1 MVLVEAS
8 AAAEAQAEGFD
19 FFKIGGIEMFGK
31 TGIIVGAIVAVVLF
45 GVLFFVGGLNTVVTK
60 DEANKS
66 AWAQVENQLKRRSD
80 LIPNLVSTVK
90 GFAAHEEKIF
100 TEVAEARSRLAG
112 TFDRSAPIGEKIEA
126 ARGLEGALS
135 RLLMVVENYPNLKAD
150 QNFIRL
156 QDELAGTENRIAVER
171 MRFNQSVN
179 DFNTY
184 IRKIP
189 GNIFA
194 SIKGLEKAPYYEPE
208 KKDLDAPE
216 VKF

>member
-1 MVLVEAS
+1 
-8 AAAEAQAEGFD
+8 
-19 FFKIGGIEMFGK
+19 MFGK
-31 TGIIVGAIVAVVLF
+31 TGIIIGVLVAVILSVALF
-45 GVLFFVGGLNTVVTK
+45 LMNGLNTVVTK

-90 GFAAHEEKIF
+90 GFAAHEEKIIN
-100 TEVAEARSRLAG
+100 EVTEARSKLAG
-112 TFDRSAPIGEKIEA
+112 TFDKNAPINEKIEA
-126 ARGLEGALS
+126 SKGLEGALS
-135 RLLMVVENYPNLKAD
+135 RLLMIVENYPNLKAD

-156 QDELAGTENRIAVER
+156 QDELAGTENRITVER
-171 MRFNQSVN
+171 MRFNETVK

-189 GNIFA
+189 GNYFA
-194 SIKGLEKAPYYEPE
+194 DFKGLKVDPYYEPE
-208 KKDLDAPE
+208 KKDLAVPE

>member
-1 MVLVEAS
+1 
-8 AAAEAQAEGFD
+8 
-19 FFKIGGIEMFGK
+19 MFGK
-31 TGIIVGAIVAVVLF
+31 TGIIIGTIVAVILF
-45 GVLFFVGGLNTVVTK
+45 GALFFIGGLNTVVTK
-60 DEANKS
+60 DEAIKS

-90 GFAAHEEKIF
+90 GFAAHEEKAIS
-100 TEVAEARSRLAG
+100 EVAEARSKLAG
-112 TFDRSAPIGEKIEA
+112 TFDTRAPINEKIEA

-189 GNIFA
+189 GNMFA
-194 SIKGLEKAPYYEPE
+194 GFKGLKEAPYYEPE
-208 KKDLDAPE
+208 KKDLVVPE

>member
-1 MVLVEAS
+1 MS
-8 AAAEAQAEGFD
+8 
-19 FFKIGGIEMFGK
+19 KT
-31 TGIIVGAIVAVVLF
+31 TGIILGVIVAIVLF
-45 GVLFFVGGLNTVVTK
+45 GAMFFIGGLNTVVTK
-60 DEANKS
+60 DEAVKAS
-66 AWAQVENQLKRRSD
+66 WAQVENQLKRRSD

-90 GFAAHEEKIF
+90 GFAAHEEKII
-100 TEVAEARSRLAG
+100 TEVAEARSKLAG
-112 TFDRSAPIGEKIEA
+112 AFDKNAPVNEKIEA

-135 RLLMVVENYPNLKAD
+135 RLLMIVENYPNLKAD

-179 DFNTY
+179 DLNTY

-194 SIKGLEKAPYYEPE
+194 NFKGLKEAPYYEPE
-208 KKDLDAPE
+208 KKDLAAPE

>member
-1 MVLVEAS
+1 
-8 AAAEAQAEGFD
+8 
-19 FFKIGGIEMFGK
+19 MFGK
-31 TGIIVGAIVAVVLF
+31 TGIVIGAVLLVILF
-45 GVLFFVGGLNTVVTK
+45 GSIFFISGLNTVVTK
-60 DEANKS
+60 DEAVKS

-90 GFAAHEEKIF
+90 GFAAHEEKVIG
-100 TEVAEARSRLAG
+100 EVAEARSKLAG
-112 TFDRSAPIGEKIEA
+112 TFDKNVSVGEKIEA

-135 RLLMVVENYPNLKAD
+135 RLLVVVENYPNLKAD

-171 MRFNQSVN
+171 MRFNETVN

-184 IRKIP
+184 VRKIP

-194 SIKGLEKAPYYEPE
+194 SFKGLKEAPYYKLE
-208 KKDLDAPE
+208 KEDIKVPE
-216 VKF
+216 VEF

>member
-1 MVLVEAS
+1 
-8 AAAEAQAEGFD
+8 
-19 FFKIGGIEMFGK
+19 MFGK
-31 TGIIVGAIVAVVLF
+31 MGIIIGSIVAIIIL
-45 GVLFFVGGLNTVVTK
+45 GALFFIGGLNTVVTK
-60 DEANKS
+60 DEAIKAS
-66 AWAQVENQLKRRSD
+66 WAQVENQLKRRSD
-80 LIPNLVSTVK
+80 LVPNLVSTVK
-90 GFAAHEEKIF
+90 GFAAHEEKIIN
-100 TEVAEARSRLAG
+100 EVAEARSKLAG
-112 TFDRSAPIGEKIEA
+112 AFDRSAPINEKIEA

-135 RLLMVVENYPNLKAD
+135 RLLLIVENYPNIKAD

-184 IRKIP
+184 IRRIP

-194 SIKGLEKAPYYEPE
+194 GFKGLREAPYYEPE
-208 KKDLDAPE
+208 KKDLAVPE

>member
-1 MVLVEAS
+1 MS
-8 AAAEAQAEGFD
+8 
-19 FFKIGGIEMFGK
+19 KT
-31 TGIIVGAIVAVVLF
+31 TGIILGVIAAIVLF
-45 GVLFFVGGLNTVVTK
+45 TGLSFIGGLNTVVTK
-60 DEANKS
+60 DEAVKS

-80 LIPNLVSTVK
+80 LIPNLVNTVK
-90 GFAAHEEKIF
+90 GFAAHEEKAI
-100 TEVAEARSRLAG
+100 TEVAEARSKLAG
-112 TFDRSAPIGEKIEA
+112 AFDTKAPINEKIEA
-126 ARGLEGALS
+126 AKGMEGALS

-179 DFNTY
+179 DLNTY

-189 GNIFA
+189 GSMFA
-194 SIKGLEKAPYYEPE
+194 GFKGLKEAPYYEPE
-208 KKDLDAPE
+208 KKDLVVPE